1 MSHPFST
8 TVLPVEAD
16 DPDLLLKLVLIGD
29 SGVGKSN
36 LLGRFVRHNFNPE
49 SKTTIG
55 VEFATK
61 MLQVKGKSVKAQIW
75 DTAGQERYRAI
86 TSSYY
91 RGAVGAMVLYD
102 ITSTLTFKSVPKW
115 LRELREHAEANVIV
129 MLVGNKVDCEEE
141 RSVSSEEA
149 ATLAQREHL
158 LFIETSAKEA
168 TNVTDA
174 FDRLISEI
182 VDVHDQS
189 AFVSVGSTNGPHPH
203 LGGISL
209 VPEQNHGC
217 C

>member
-1 MSHPFST
+1 MSHPFSAM
-8 TVLPVEAD
+8 VLPVEAD

-36 LLGRFVRHNFNPE
+36 LLGQFVRHNFNPE

-102 ITSTLTFKSVPKW
+102 ITSTLTFQSVPKW
-115 LRELREHAEANVIV
+115 LGELREHAEASVIV
-129 MLVGNKVDCEEE
+129 MLVGNKVDCEDE

-149 ATLAQREHL
+149 ASLAQKEHL

-174 FDRLISEI
+174 FDRLVSEI

-189 AFVSVGSTNGPHPH
+189 AFLSVEPTNCTHPH
-203 LGGISL
+203 LGGIPL
-209 VPEQNHGC
+209 VPEQNNHC